1 MKMENGSLPN
11 EHLSRNASKCQPTS
25 PLFTPPVVSAK
36 ARYGCCAWLKRFAE
50 KRASTCWLLAI
61 RAALAQLFRQT
72 VQERQLGNEY
82 FSIRFR

>member
-1 MKMENGSLPN
+1 MKWRMGA
-11 EHLSRNASKCQPTS
+11 SRMNICPRTRANVNP
-25 PLFTPPVVSAK
+25 PARFLHPPVVSAK